1 MIFVNFG
8 QIGTLRSKML
18 KKILQNGYELAK
30 MAQND
35 QIFVNQ
41 TLKTGY
47 ELAKMAQNDQTL
59 KTPYFLVFNVL
70 LHFSTKKVEKNTSFK

>member
-1 MIFVNFG
+1 
-8 QIGTLRSKML
+8 
-18 KKILQNGYELAK
+18 